1 MEIVKVG
8 KNTKNTEIKIN
19 ADIKKAFQKY
29 LKAQIALENEEY
41 NEITIELLFTSWLNT
56 FSNSEDYKEVIA
68 AAEKKA
74 ADEKSKADAIKQE
87 RKAEREAAKE
97 QKRLSAIE
105 KKKQMSDPS
114 TDFLPR
120 MRCRFGREDVRRAAK
135 PSPNER
141 QKIAAPAAPR

>member
-29 LKAQIALENEEY
+29 LKAQIALGNEEY
-41 NEITIELLFTSWLNT
+41 NEITIELLFASWLNAFT
-56 FSNSEDYKEVIA
+56 NSEDYKEVIA

-74 ADEKSKADAIKQE
+74 ADEKSKADAIKQM

-105 KKKQMSDPS
+105 KKKQELWELEHP
-114 TDFLPR
+114 
-120 MRCRFGREDVRRAAK
+120 EEAARK
-135 PSPNER
+135 KAEKTN
-141 QKIAAPAAPR
+141 